1 MTQATQ
7 GNLIYFNGISGETG
21 DYAREP
27 MPLQNF
33 ASAAA
38 GYAFGEE
45 QWGNVKQREFNK
57 QQGYGILPQF
67 GDGSEIK
74 KSRWGIIFP
83 AAADPAQVD
92 KILAALDPLVRLRET
107 QMGQPAKIYRGTDG
121 VRWLQPPQVTSPR
134 AETKNE
140 WLARQG
146 AGPGPVD
153 PTIVPYFLLIAA
165 DPQSIPYTF
174 QYELDVQYAV
184 GRLYFNTRDEYTR
197 YATSVV
203 AAAKA
208 KLARKAVF
216 FGPDNNGD
224 RATSLST
231 EHLLKPLKQ
240 YVEKATL
247 DFDLGWEAK
256 LVEPGD
262 SDRAALQ
269 TLLGGSQT
277 PALLF
282 TASHGMKFSYFN
294 PDQYELQGALV
305 CQDWKGRNSGPV
317 LRQHYLAAKDVPEN
331 ANLLG
336 SVVFHFACFGAGTP
350 YWDDFAVSRFENRSA
365 LAARPFISA
374 LPNRLL
380 SHPGGGALAV
390 IGHVDEALNF
400 SFQWPRIEEQNTAY
414 KGILYQ
420 LMAGK
425 PVGLALEN
433 MNDRYSEI
441 ATMFA
446 NTQEDLKYNL
456 APSLA
461 ELAQIGFEYASLNDS
476 RGYVILGDPAVS
488 IPLAPVGKVAKKRPV
503 ISLPAPT
510 AERLSM
516 VLNPEA
522 LASLNETER
531 KAVENENNGLPIAR
545 PVQPG
550 DPAPALPRA
559 PVQNIAPNPAAA
571 GGAAA
576 QPGQAPQ
583 GANPPLTGTRPF
595 ATPIDGLAFAL
606 QAYTSTE
613 TISFAVGMEGTS
625 FGLLD
630 DAKEK
635 IKEVVVNLN
644 TALGNLAKQ
653 MEKATSDL
661 ATLQVMTGV
670 VDDLETFDP
679 KTAEAR
685 ILTRITAGGDI
696 QVYLPRDWV
705 KLDEDLLALHQSMVG
720 QALTNRLEIARAV
733 AEMVAGL
740 FGGQK

>member
-1 MTQATQ
+1 MTQSTQ
-7 GNLIYFNGISGETG
+7 DDLIYFNGISGETG
-21 DYAREP
+21 GYAREP
-27 MPLQNF
+27 MSLQNF

-38 GYAFGEE
+38 GYALGAD
-45 QWGNVKQREFNK
+45 QWGDVKQREFNK
-57 QQGYGILPQF
+57 QQGYGILPQY
-67 GDGSEIK
+67 GDGSDIQ

-83 AAADPAQVD
+83 AAATPDQVD
-92 KILAALDPLVRLRET
+92 KILSALDPLVRLRES

-121 VRWLQPPQVTSPR
+121 VRWLQPPKVTSPR

-140 WLARQG
+140 WLSRHG

-153 PTIVPYFLLIAA
+153 PTIVPYYLLIVA

-184 GRLYFNTRDEYTR
+184 GRLYFNTLDEYAR
-197 YATSVV
+197 YAASVV

-224 RATSLST
+224 RATKLSA

-240 YVEKATL
+240 FVEKTTNE
-247 DFDLGWEAK
+247 FNLGWDAK

-262 SDRAALQ
+262 SDRAALKE
-269 TLLGGSQT
+269 LLGSSQT

-294 PDQYELQGALV
+294 PDQYRLQGALI

-317 LRQHYLAAKDVPEN
+317 TRQHYFAAEDVSDS

-350 YWDDFAVSRFENRSA
+350 YWDNFAISRFENRAA

-414 KGILYQ
+414 QGILYQ

-446 NTQEDLKYNL
+446 STQEDLKYNQ

-461 ELAQIGFEYASLNDS
+461 ELAQVGFEYASLSDS
-476 RGYVILGDPAVS
+476 RGYVILGDPAAS
-488 IPLAPVGKVAKKRPV
+488 IPLAPVSKPARKRPV
-503 ISLPAPT
+503 ITLPAPT
-510 AERLSM
+510 AEHLPV
-516 VLNPEA
+516 VLDGEA
-522 LASLNETER
+522 LANLNEAER
-531 KAVENENNGLPIAR
+531 KAVESENSGLPIAR
-545 PVQPG
+545 AVQPG
-550 DPAPALPRA
+550 DPAPAQPRA
-559 PVQNIAPNPAAA
+559 PVQNIVPNQTPASRATA
-571 GGAAA
+571 QTSGAAQDA
-576 QPGQAPQ
+576 NTPLA
-583 GANPPLTGTRPF
+583 GARPF

-606 QAYTSTE
+606 QAYSSTE
-613 TISFAVGMEGTS
+613 KISFTVGIEGTS

-685 ILTRITAGGDI
+685 ILTRVTAGGDI
-696 QVYLPRDWV
+696 QVYLPRDGV